1 LDHYQ
6 NGQFTEAKELALSI
20 TRQFPKYPFGWKALG
35 ALLGQLGKFPEALK
49 ANEKAVKLSPQDP
62 ETHNNLGIALKEL
75 GKLKEAKTSFSK
87 AITLKPDFFQ
97 VYNNLGNT
105 FKNLGKY
112 EDAQISF
119 KKAIDLN
126 PNFAEAHNNL
136 GNILN
141 ELGKLNEAQTRY
153 QKAIAL
159 KPDYAEAYNNLG
171 NTLKD
176 LAKNKDAQIS
186 FERAITLRPDFTE
199 AYNNLGNIQKEFGKF
214 KDAQINYQKAIDL
227 NPNFAEAHNN
237 LGNILNELGK
247 LNEAQT
253 SYQKAIT
260 LKPDYAEAYNS
271 LGVTLKELGNLNE
284 AESSH
289 KYAIKLNPDFADAYW
304 NLYGIQKNILIAEKW
319 IDKCLEVNKN
329 YLVAKLTK
337 AALRFY
343 QGECDLYENLMQ
355 SKFKHHSY
363 IRSFSW
369 VFNLPNQPELHFNKW
384 HFFDAI
390 IKKSEVSKPFYEFGV
405 WRASSFKYLIK
416 TFKKGY
422 GFDTFEGLPED
433 WDVGDAIE
441 KAGAYSSDG
450 IVPKIKGGEFIVGK
464 FEDTLPTFFSENRP
478 IASLINFD
486 ADLYSST
493 ICALNNSKSIMDRDT
508 ILIFDE
514 FIINDSWE
522 QDEFKALNEFCLLNN
537 FQYEVI
543 AVSFFTKQVAIKL
556 IGI

>member
-1 LDHYQ
+1 MDHYQ

-119 KKAIDLN
+119 K
-126 PNFAEAHNNL
+126 
-136 GNILN
+136 
-141 ELGKLNEAQTRY
+141 
-153 QKAIAL
+153 
-159 KPDYAEAYNNLG
+159 
-171 NTLKD
+171 
-176 LAKNKDAQIS
+176 
-186 FERAITLRPDFTE
+186 
-199 AYNNLGNIQKEFGKF
+199 
-214 KDAQINYQKAIDL
+214 KAIDL